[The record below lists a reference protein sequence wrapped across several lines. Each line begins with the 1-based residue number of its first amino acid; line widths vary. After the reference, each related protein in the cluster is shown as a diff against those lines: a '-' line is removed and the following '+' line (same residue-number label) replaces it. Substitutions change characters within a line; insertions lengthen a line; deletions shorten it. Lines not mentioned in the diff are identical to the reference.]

1 MTPSPA
7 SAAGIDAGRAA
18 ALVDAL
24 VADLVGPEVPGA
36 VSAHRG
42 LRRGPYAAALG
53 PLVVPVSRMAG
64 LLDALD
70 AERASEPLDLV
81 LAADRGLV
89 EAAEARAVLLDD
101 DRVALLGL
109 HVTLPTDGP
118 LGDSARLTLE
128 TLDFALP
135 AYVGVPDAPGWD
147 DALAVLAEDGAEQA
161 LLELS
166 SRGPSAEHVAD
177 VIVACVRHGLS
188 FAVAGA
194 APSSYVGLLAATAAA
209 LDARDA
215 AHVAA
220 VLLAQDPAVA
230 LAVLADADAH
240 AVRRRITSIGTP
252 DAAGTLDHLAALG
265 LALPLEA

>member
-1 MTPSPA
+1 MTTTPA

-18 ALVDAL
+18 ALVDGL
-24 VADLVGPEVPGA
+24 VAHLVGPEVPGA
-36 VSAHRG
+36 VAAHRE

-53 PLVVPVSRMAG
+53 PVVVPVSRMAG

-70 AERASEPLDLV
+70 ADRVSEPLDLV
-81 LAADRGLV
+81 LAADKGLV
-89 EAAEARAVLLDD
+89 EAAEARSVLLDD

-109 HVTLPTDGP
+109 HVALPTDGP

-128 TLDFALP
+128 SLDFALP
-135 AYVGVPDAPGWD
+135 AYVGVPASPGWR
-147 DALAVLAEDGAEQA
+147 DAVAVLADDGAEQA

-177 VIVACVRHGLS
+177 VIVECVRHGLA

-209 LDARDA
+209 LEARDA

-220 VLLAQDPAVA
+220 VLLAQDPAVP
-230 LAVLADADAH
+230 LAVLADSDPR

-252 DAAGTLDHLAALG
+252 DAPGTLAHLAELG

>member
-1 MTPSPA
+1 MSTTA
-7 SAAGIDAGRAA
+7 AAAGIDAGRAA
-18 ALVDAL
+18 ALVDGL
-24 VADLVGPEVPGA
+24 VTHLVGPEVPGA
-36 VSAHRG
+36 VALHRE
-42 LRRGPYAAALG
+42 LRRGPYTAALG
-53 PLVVPVSRMAG
+53 PVVVPVSRMAG

-70 AERASEPLDLV
+70 ADRVSEPLDLL
-81 LAADRGLV
+81 LAADKGLV

-109 HVTLPTDGP
+109 LVTLPTDGP

-177 VIVACVRHGLS
+177 VIVACARRGLS

-209 LDARDA
+209 LDGRDA
-215 AHVAA
+215 PHVAA
-220 VLLAQDPAVA
+220 LLLAQDPAVA
-230 LAVLADADAH
+230 LSVLADADPRAL
-240 AVRRRITSIGTP
+240 RRRITSLGTP
-252 DAAGTLDHLAALG
+252 DAPGTLEHLARLG